1 MHTDGTPLSISDGGA
16 IISEV
21 ISSSSSIA
29 GEIIVTIADAIDGV
43 MAGETVVGTIDHVAD
58 LFTEITDLIG
68 DSLVP
73 IYDVSYLSL
82 SIIIYIINE

>member
-1 MHTDGTPLSISDGGA
+1 MPTDGTPLSISDGGA

-43 MAGETVVGTIDHVAD
+43 MAGETVVGTIDDVAD

-68 DSLVP
+68 ESLVP

-82 SIIIYIINE
+82 SIIYN